1 MMRHMRNSKFI
12 VLMLLVL
19 AGCVSGLQL
28 DPKRYPAAARGTT
41 VDVYHG
47 TRVPDPYRW
56 MEDTASPAT
65 QQFVV
70 AENALTRPYL
80 DALPRLKAIR
90 ARLDQ
95 LYHYERQGVPEREG
109 GRYFYMR
116 NDGKQDQAVL
126 MVSANAAEFAAGQG
140 RELINPNVLRGDAT
154 VALAD
159 YVPSPDGRWLAY
171 SISDAGS
178 DWNTWHVMDVETG
191 KDQPEVLRDTKFT
204 RASWVH
210 DGSGFYYSAY
220 PGGDDKL
227 QAVVRWHRV
236 GDPQSKDREVF
247 AVRDHSTRVPYGE
260 VSEDGRYLV
269 ITLDEGTLSNGIM
282 VMPLAGGA
290 AQPVFMQND
299 GKYTYLGSRTA
310 VGTELVFRTTAG
322 APNGRVV
329 ALDLGKFDP
338 GKPGAQQV
346 RVMVPEAT
354 NALEAS
360 SLVGDKVIAAYLQD
374 AHSMVKLFDAA
385 TGRATGEVKL
395 PGPGAVEGFTGRPG
409 DAESFYSFMDFSA
422 PRRIF
427 RLDMASGES
436 TLLRQPK
443 FAADTSP
450 YVTEQVFYPSK
461 DGTKIPMFIVH
472 AKGMKR
478 DGTNPVWLYGYGGF
492 NVSITPWFS
501 ARTVAWLEMGG
512 VFAVANLRGGGE
524 YGEQWHKAGV
534 RDKKQN
540 VFDDFIA
547 AAQYL
552 AREHYTSSRRI
563 VINGES
569 NGGLLVGAML
579 TQRPDVFAVA
589 LADVGVMDMLRY
601 HLASGNARQWSDDY
615 GLSDDPADFKAQLAY
630 SPLHN
635 AGNKHCY
642 PPSLVTTAAADNR
655 VVPWHSY
662 KFAAALQYSQH
673 CDNPVLLR
681 VETRAGHGAGMPVWM
696 QIEHAA
702 DQLAFAAA
710 ALEMPEKKP

>member
-1 MMRHMRNSKFI
+1 MRNGKFI

-41 VDVYHG
+41 VDDYHG
-47 TRVPDPYRW
+47 TRVADPYRW

-65 QQFVV
+65 QQFVA
-70 AENALTRPYL
+70 AENSLTRPYL

-154 VALAD
+154 VSLAD

-290 AQPVFMQND
+290 AQPVFMQSD
-299 GKYTYLGSRTA
+299 GKYSYLGSRTA
-310 VGTELVFRTTAG
+310 VGTELLFRTTAG

-329 ALDLGKFDP
+329 ALDLGKFDA

-346 RVMVPEAT
+346 RVVVPEST

-374 AHSMVKLFDAA
+374 AHSTVKLFDAGS
-385 TGRATGEVKL
+385 GRATGEVKL

-409 DAESFYSFMDFSA
+409 DTESFYSFMDFSA

-436 TLLRQPK
+436 TLLRQPR

-450 YVTEQVFYPSK
+450 YVTEQVFYPEQGWHA
-461 DGTKIPMFIVH
+461 DPDVH
-472 AKGMKR
+472 RAPQGHEAR
-478 DGTNPVWLYGYGGF
+478 WHQPGVAVWLWRLRRLHHPLVLGTHRGVAGNGRRVRRCQPARRRRVRRAVAQGRRARQEAERLRRF
-492 NVSITPWFS
+492 HRRRAVPG
-501 ARTVAWLEMGG
+501 ARTLHLVASHRDQWREQRRPAGG
-512 VFAVANLRGGGE
+512 RHA
-524 YGEQWHKAGV
+524 
-534 RDKKQN
+534 
-540 VFDDFIA
+540 
-547 AAQYL
+547 
-552 AREHYTSSRRI
+552 
-563 VINGES
+563 
-569 NGGLLVGAML
+569 
-579 TQRPDVFAVA
+579 
-589 LADVGVMDMLRY
+589 
-601 HLASGNARQWSDDY
+601 
-615 GLSDDPADFKAQLAY
+615 DPAPGCVWRGACRRGR
-630 SPLHN
+630 H
-635 AGNKHCY
+635 GH
-642 PPSLVTTAAADNR
+642 
-655 VVPWHSY
+655 
-662 KFAAALQYSQH
+662 AALPPGQRQRA
-673 CDNPVLLR
+673 PVVGRLW
-681 VETRAGHGAGMPVWM
+681 PVG
-696 QIEHAA
+696 
-702 DQLAFAAA
+702 
-710 ALEMPEKKP
+710 